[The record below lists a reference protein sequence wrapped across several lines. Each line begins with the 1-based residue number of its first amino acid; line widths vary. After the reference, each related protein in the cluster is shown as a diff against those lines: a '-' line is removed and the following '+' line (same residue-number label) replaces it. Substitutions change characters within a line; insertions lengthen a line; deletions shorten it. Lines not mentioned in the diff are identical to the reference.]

1 MIDLDDDDDDDLQ
14 CPLCCEDMDLS
25 DRNFLPC
32 QCGYRVSPPS
42 ARVSPLGV
50 LDSSPE
56 PSFVL
61 AQSPFCHRS

>member
-32 QCGYRVSPPS
+32 QCGYRVSRAS
-42 ARVSPLGV
+42 LLRFCAWRRRGLGA
-50 LDSSPE
+50 S
-56 PSFVL
+56 
-61 AQSPFCHRS
+61 HMRRRS